1 MTPLD
6 PAVKDG
12 SPDGFRSGFVALIGR
27 PNVGKSTLLNAVVG
41 ETVAIATHRPQTT
54 RTRLRGIVHRPAAQI
69 VFVDTPGFHQREQ
82 AINRFMLNE
91 AQAALGDVDL
101 VVLLVEADGRGR
113 TPEDEPED
121 RLVLDAL
128 RKSGLPALLAVNK
141 IDRLADKA
149 GLLPILQAYAGLE
162 LFQEL
167 LPISALKQD
176 GLEPLLSAIESRLPP
191 GPAYFPEDMI
201 TDQPERLLAA
211 EFIRE
216 KAILRVG
223 DEIPYSLAVEV
234 ESFEDLPGRQPMV
247 GIHALIYVERNS
259 QKGILIGKGGKT
271 LRDIGQAARLAI
283 EGLLQCRVHLELR
296 VKVAK
301 RWSHSR
307 GGLRRVGYDD
317 A

>member
-1 MTPLD
+1 MSPGKQAD
-6 PAVKDG
+6 PTAG
-12 SPDGFRSGFVALIGR
+12 PPGFRSGFAALIGR
-27 PNVGKSTLLNAVVG
+27 PNVGKSTLLNSLVG

-54 RTRLRGIVHRPAAQI
+54 RTRLRGIVHRPRAQI

-82 AINRFMLNE
+82 AINQFMLTE

-113 TPEDEPED
+113 EPEAEPED

-128 RKSGLPALLAVNK
+128 RASHLPALLAINK

-149 GLLPILQAYAGLE
+149 DLLPVLKAYAGLE
-162 LFQEL
+162 LFDEL
-167 LPISALKQD
+167 LPISALKRD
-176 GLEPLLSAIESRLPP
+176 GLDPLLDAIQARLPE

-201 TDQPERLLAA
+201 TDQPERLLVA

-216 KAILRVG
+216 QAILRVG
-223 DEIPYSLAVEV
+223 EEIPYSLAVEV
-234 ESFEDLPGRQPMV
+234 ETFEDLPGKQPFV
-247 GIHALIYVERNS
+247 GIQALIYVERDS
-259 QKGILIGKGGKT
+259 QKGILIGKGGRM
-271 LRDIGQAARLAI
+271 LRDIGQAARKRV

-296 VKVAK
+296 VKVAR

-307 GGLRRVGYDD
+307 GGLKRVGYED